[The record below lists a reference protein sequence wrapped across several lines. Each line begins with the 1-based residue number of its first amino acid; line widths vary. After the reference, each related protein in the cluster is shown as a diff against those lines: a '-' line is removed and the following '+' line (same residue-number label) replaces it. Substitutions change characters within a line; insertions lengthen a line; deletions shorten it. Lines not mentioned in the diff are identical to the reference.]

1 MTGFADLVAA
11 TNFSFLDGA
20 SDAGTMVG
28 RAVELGL
35 GGIGIA
41 DRNTV
46 AGVVRAHQALKK
58 AEAALLGMTLP
69 PVDFRLLVGARLV
82 FEDGTPDIIAYPATR
97 RGWGRL
103 TRLLTVGN
111 RRAEKGGCILG
122 LGDLIAHHAEM
133 MLVVMP
139 ESSARGATPVSPLP
153 EGDALPERRERDLPS
168 VLRAVKRLGADCV
181 WLGVTMP
188 RGGRDRRRLAR
199 LAGIADAA
207 GVPILATTDAL
218 YAYPDDRDLH
228 DIVTCIREGTSIHK
242 AGRLLAANGERHLK
256 PESEIARLFR
266 DRPDAVAESA
276 RLLSRIAFTL
286 DDLKYE
292 YPHEPIPAG
301 WDAHDW
307 LEHLVWQI
315 ALERYD
321 YRVPEKMLAL
331 LHEEFTLIRQRNY
344 AYYFLTVSDIVRF
357 ARAQNPP
364 ILCQGRG
371 SAANSVVCYLLGV
384 TSVDPMKYDLLFSR
398 FISSER
404 DEPPDIDVDFEHERR
419 EEVMQYIYRRY
430 GRDRAAIAATVIHY
444 RPKST
449 VREVG
454 KALGLTEDV
463 TQRLTSTVWGSF
475 SSRFDERRFTETGF
489 DPDNPEIARLRM
501 MVDRLLEFPRHLS
514 QHVGGF
520 VLTQG
525 RLDEMVPIHNGAMA
539 DRTFIE
545 WDKDDIDALGLMKV
559 DILALGMLTCIRK
572 SFDLMREHGLGDHLL
587 DTIAVAEDDRV
598 YDMLCKGDSIGV
610 FQVESRAQIN
620 MLPRLRP
627 RQLYDLVVQVA
638 IVRPG
643 PIEGDMVHPYLRR
656 RSGKEKVEFPAP
668 DPRFGPPDELQQLL
682 RFTYGVPLFQEQAMK
697 LAIVAAGFTP
707 NEANQ
712 LRKSM
717 ATFRKVGGMD
727 NFHAKLIG
735 GMVRR
740 GYQAEFAER
749 CFKQIEGFGSYGFP
763 ESHALSF
770 ARLVYVSSWIKCFHP
785 AVFTCALLNAQPMGF
800 YAPAQLVRDAVEHGV
815 RVLPVDVNASGWDNS
830 LESAMVLRLG
840 FRQVDG
846 FRAEWAVE
854 IARVRT
860 TPFAG
865 IEDLARRASLPQRA
879 MNLLADADAFR
890 SLAKDRREALWDV
903 RRTPPKQLALFA
915 AADAPELGVEPDAHL
930 PAMPLSEQVA
940 ADYQTTRL
948 SLKAHPMA
956 FLRDRFAAE
965 GILSSAQAN
974 ATKDGR
980 RAKVA
985 GIVLVRQ
992 RPGKGN
998 AIFITIEDETGVTN
1012 GLMWARDFEAN
1023 RRAVMASRLMVLEG
1037 VIQRSEEGVTH
1048 LMTARVQDRSD
1059 MLRLLSEDHTVEPPL
1074 ARVDEVI
1081 RPVTTRSPDPRA
1093 HHPRAT
1099 HPRDVRILP
1108 KSRDF
1113 H

>member
-1 MTGFADLVAA
+1 MTGFAELVAA

-58 AEAALLGMTLP
+58 ADAALLGMTLP
-69 PVDFRLLVGARLV
+69 PVDFRLVVGARLV
-82 FEDGTPDIIAYPATR
+82 FEDGTPDIVAYPATR

-153 EGDALPERRERDLPS
+153 EGDALPERRDRDLPS
-168 VLRAVKRLGADCV
+168 VLLAVKRLGADCV

-188 RGGRDRRRLAR
+188 RGGRDRRRLAQ
-199 LAGIADAA
+199 LAALADAA

-242 AGRLLAANGERHLK
+242 AGRVLAANGERHLK

-266 DRPDAVAESA
+266 DRPEAVGESA
-276 RLLSRIAFTL
+276 RLLAGIAFTL
-286 DDLKYE
+286 DDLRYE

-331 LHEEFTLIRQRNY
+331 LHEEFTLIRLRNY

-357 ARAQNPP
+357 ARAQDPP

-668 DPRFGPPDELQQLL
+668 DPKFGPPDELQQLL

-740 GYQAEFAER
+740 GYQEEFAER

-830 LESAMVLRLG
+830 LESAMAMRLG

-846 FRAEWAVE
+846 FRAEWAAE

-903 RRTPPKQLALFA
+903 RRTPPRQLALFA
-915 AADAPELGVEPDAHL
+915 AADVPELGVEPDANL

-965 GILSSAQAN
+965 GILSSAEAN

-998 AIFITIEDETGVTN
+998 AIFVTIEDETGVTN

-1059 MLRLLSEDHTVEPPL
+1059 MLRLLSEDHALETTL
-1074 ARVDEVI
+1074 ARADEVV
-1081 RPVTTRSPDPRA
+1081 RQVPTRSPDPRT
-1093 HHPRAT
+1093 R
-1099 HPRDVRILP
+1099 HPRDVRVLP

>member
-41 DRNTV
+41 DCNTV

-58 AEAALLGMTLP
+58 AESALLGMTLP

-168 VLRAVKRLGADCV
+168 VLRAVKRLGEDCV

-218 YAYPDDRDLH
+218 YAYPDDRHLH

-357 ARAQNPP
+357 ARAQDPP

-668 DPRFGPPDELQQLL
+668 DPRFGPPDELKQLL

-815 RVLPVDVNASGWDNS
+815 QVLPVDVNASGWDNS
-830 LESAMVLRLG
+830 LESAMVMRLG

-846 FRAEWAVE
+846 FRAEWAAE

-890 SLAKDRREALWDV
+890 SIAKDRREALWDV

-915 AADAPELGVEPDAHL
+915 AADAPELGMEPDAHL

-998 AIFITIEDETGVTN
+998 AIFVTIEDETGVTN

-1059 MLRLLSEDHTVEPPL
+1059 MLRLLSEDHALETTL
-1074 ARVDEVI
+1074 ARADEVL
-1081 RPVTTRSPDPRA
+1081 RQVPTRSPDPRT
-1093 HHPRAT
+1093 R
-1099 HPRDVRILP
+1099 HPRDVRVLP